1 MPRAILN
8 SRYCVANRRIVR
20 AVPHYIAERQDSP
33 VPKIDILFN
42 RRILWRFIMI
52 KKIQKIFAL
61 TDSGAK
67 GLLSASFY
75 SALMPIAFILPM
87 MIVMLFAQG
96 VLEGGL
102 RSPGFFIGAIAV
114 VSAIMYV
121 ILYAAY
127 NSLYKETYKESANLR
142 IEIADILKS
151 LPLSYFSKH
160 DISDLSQTI
169 LSDVGAIE
177 HALSHAIPE
186 AFGMALYLL
195 IIGATML
202 GMNVKLGLCIIIPIL
217 ISFFLLLLSKKMQM
231 LETGKYHKKLRETSE
246 AFQEAIEL
254 QQEIKSYGQAEAVKQ
269 KLIKEAQ
276 DGEKMHIPVELA
288 QALPTTAANSILAFM
303 IGLTLVFGVPMLL
316 NGEVSLL
323 FLLGYIIAA
332 AKIKDAVSA
341 LYMNLAEIMY
351 IDSRIN
357 RIKELREVKIQTG
370 EKAELNTYNIE
381 FKDVEFSYNSD
392 RKIINGLSFTAKQG
406 QVTALVG
413 PSGCGKTSVLRLMSR
428 LYDYD
433 KGQILIDGKDIAK
446 IDTDSLFEKISI
458 VFQDVTLFNTTVMEN
473 IRIGN
478 KNASDDEVKE
488 AARLA
493 NCSEFIEALPDGYN
507 TVIGENGGKLSG
519 GERQRLSIARAF
531 LKNAPIIILDEI
543 SASLDV
549 ENEMKIQES
558 LNTLIKNKT
567 VVIIS
572 HRLKSVEN
580 ADKIIVLDNGK
591 LNSEGTHKELMEK
604 SALYRSMIEKSG
616 LTEVYTY

>member
-1 MPRAILN
+1 
-8 SRYCVANRRIVR
+8 
-20 AVPHYIAERQDSP
+20 
-33 VPKIDILFN
+33 
-42 RRILWRFIMI
+42 MI
-52 KKIQKIFAL
+52 KKIQKMFAL
-61 TDSGAK
+61 TESGAK
-67 GLLSASFY
+67 GLLRASFY
-75 SALMPIAFILPM
+75 STLQPAAFMLPM

-96 VLEGGL
+96 ILEDNL
-102 RSPGFFIGAIAV
+102 RPLKFFITGIVIVA
-114 VSAIMYV
+114 AIMYV
-121 ILYAAY
+121 ILYATY

-160 DISDLSQTI
+160 DISDLSQAI
-169 LSDVGAIE
+169 LSDVGTIE

-195 IIGATML
+195 IIGAAL
-202 GMNVKLGLCIIIPIL
+202 FVMNPKLTLCIILPIVGSL
-217 ISFFLLLLSKKMQM
+217 CLLLLSKKMQI

-246 AFQEAIEL
+246 AFQEVIEL
-254 QQEIKSYGQAEAVKQ
+254 QQEIKSYGRTEDVKQ
-269 KLIKEAQ
+269 KLIKEVQ

-288 QALPTTAANSILAFM
+288 QALPTATATSILVFM
-303 IGLTLVFGVPMLL
+303 IGFTLLFGVPMLL

-332 AKIKDAVSA
+332 AKIKDAVSG

-351 IDSRIN
+351 IDSRIK
-357 RIKELREVKIQTG
+357 RIKELREVKIQSG
-370 EKAELNTYNIE
+370 EKAELKTYNIE
-381 FKDVEFSYNSD
+381 FKDVEFSYNAD
-392 RKIINGLSFTAKQG
+392 RKVINGLSFTAKQG
-406 QVTALVG
+406 EVTALVG

-446 IDTDSLFEKISI
+446 IDTDSLFDKISI
-458 VFQDVTLFNTTVMEN
+458 VFQDVMLFNTTVMEN

-478 KNASDDEVKE
+478 KNATDDEVKE

-493 NCSEFIEALPDGYN
+493 NCSEFIESLPDGYN
-507 TVIGENGGKLSG
+507 TVIGENGSKLSG

-591 LNSEGTHKELMEK
+591 VNAEGTHKQLMEN

-616 LTEVYTY
+616 MTEVYTY

>member
-1 MPRAILN
+1 
-8 SRYCVANRRIVR
+8 
-20 AVPHYIAERQDSP
+20 
-33 VPKIDILFN
+33 
-42 RRILWRFIMI
+42 MI
-52 KKIQKIFAL
+52 KKIQKMFAL
-61 TDSGAK
+61 TESGAK
-67 GLLSASFY
+67 GLLRASFY
-75 SALMPIAFILPM
+75 STLQPAAFMLPM

-96 VLEGGL
+96 ILEDNL
-102 RSPGFFIGAIAV
+102 RPLKFFITGIVIVA
-114 VSAIMYV
+114 AIMYV
-121 ILYAAY
+121 ILYATY

-160 DISDLSQTI
+160 DISDLSQAI
-169 LSDVGAIE
+169 LSDVGTIE

-195 IIGATML
+195 IIGAAL
-202 GMNVKLGLCIIIPIL
+202 FVMNPKLSLCIILPIVGSL
-217 ISFFLLLLSKKMQM
+217 CLLLLSKKMQI

-246 AFQEAIEL
+246 AFQEVIEL
-254 QQEIKSYGQAEAVKQ
+254 QQEIKSYGRTEDVKQ
-269 KLIKEAQ
+269 KLIKEVQ

-288 QALPTTAANSILAFM
+288 QALPTATATSILVFM
-303 IGLTLVFGVPMLL
+303 IGFTLLFGVPMLL

-332 AKIKDAVSA
+332 AKIKDAVFG
-341 LYMNLAEIMY
+341 LYINLAEIMY
-351 IDSRIN
+351 IDSRIK
-357 RIKELREVKIQTG
+357 RIKELREVKIQSG
-370 EKAELNTYNIE
+370 EKAELKTYNIE
-381 FKDVEFSYNSD
+381 FKDVEFSYNAD
-392 RKIINGLSFTAKQG
+392 RKVISGLSFTAKQG
-406 QVTALVG
+406 EVTALVG

-446 IDTDSLFEKISI
+446 IDTDSLFDKISI
-458 VFQDVTLFNTTVMEN
+458 VFQDVMLFNTTVMEN

-478 KNASDDEVKE
+478 KNATDDEVKE

-493 NCSEFIEALPDGYN
+493 NCSEFIESLPDGYN
-507 TVIGENGGKLSG
+507 TVIGENGSKLSG

-591 LNSEGTHKELMEK
+591 LNAEGTHKQLMEN

-616 LTEVYTY
+616 MTEVYTY

>member
-33 VPKIDILFN
+33 VSKIDILFN

-195 IIGATML
+195 IIGAMML

-288 QALPTTAANSILAFM
+288 QALPTTTANSILAFM

>member
-1 MPRAILN
+1 
-8 SRYCVANRRIVR
+8 
-20 AVPHYIAERQDSP
+20 
-33 VPKIDILFN
+33 
-42 RRILWRFIMI
+42 MI
-52 KKIQKIFAL
+52 KKIQKMFAL
-61 TDSGAK
+61 TESGAK
-67 GLLSASFY
+67 GLLRASFY
-75 SALMPIAFILPM
+75 STLQPAAFMLPM

-96 VLEGGL
+96 ILEDNL
-102 RSPGFFIGAIAV
+102 RPLKFFITGIVIVA
-114 VSAIMYV
+114 AIMYV
-121 ILYAAY
+121 ILYATY

-160 DISDLSQTI
+160 DISDLSQAI
-169 LSDVGAIE
+169 LSDVGTIE

-195 IIGATML
+195 IIGAAL
-202 GMNVKLGLCIIIPIL
+202 FVMNPKLTLCIILPIVGSL
-217 ISFFLLLLSKKMQM
+217 CLLLLSKKMQI

-246 AFQEAIEL
+246 AFQEVIEL
-254 QQEIKSYGQAEAVKQ
+254 QQEIKSYGRTEDVKQ
-269 KLIKEAQ
+269 KLIKEVQ

-288 QALPTTAANSILAFM
+288 QALPTATATSILVFM
-303 IGLTLVFGVPMLL
+303 IGFTLLFGVPMLL

-332 AKIKDAVSA
+332 AKIKDAVSG

-351 IDSRIN
+351 IDSRIK
-357 RIKELREVKIQTG
+357 RIKELREVKIQSG
-370 EKAELNTYNIE
+370 EKAELKTYNIE
-381 FKDVEFSYNSD
+381 FKDVEFSYNAD
-392 RKIINGLSFTAKQG
+392 RKVINGLSFTAKQG
-406 QVTALVG
+406 EVTALVG

-446 IDTDSLFEKISI
+446 IDTDSLFDKISI
-458 VFQDVTLFNTTVMEN
+458 VFQDVMLFNTTVMEN

-478 KNASDDEVKE
+478 KNATDDEVKE

-493 NCSEFIEALPDGYN
+493 NCSEFIESLPDGYN
-507 TVIGENGGKLSG
+507 TVIGENGSKLSG

-591 LNSEGTHKELMEK
+591 LNAEGTHKQLMEN

-616 LTEVYTY
+616 MTEVYMY

>member
-1 MPRAILN
+1 
-8 SRYCVANRRIVR
+8 
-20 AVPHYIAERQDSP
+20 
-33 VPKIDILFN
+33 
-42 RRILWRFIMI
+42 MI
-52 KKIQKIFAL
+52 KKIQKMFAL
-61 TDSGAK
+61 TESGAK
-67 GLLSASFY
+67 GLLRASFY
-75 SALMPIAFILPM
+75 STLQPAAFMLPM

-96 VLEGGL
+96 ILEDNL
-102 RSPGFFIGAIAV
+102 RPLKFFITGIVIVA
-114 VSAIMYV
+114 AIMYV
-121 ILYAAY
+121 ILYATY

-160 DISDLSQTI
+160 DISDLSQAI
-169 LSDVGAIE
+169 LSDVGTIE

-195 IIGATML
+195 IIGAAL
-202 GMNVKLGLCIIIPIL
+202 FVMNPKLSLCIILPIVGSL
-217 ISFFLLLLSKKMQM
+217 CLLLLSKKMQI

-246 AFQEAIEL
+246 AFQEVIEL
-254 QQEIKSYGQAEAVKQ
+254 QQEIKSYGRTDDVKQ
-269 KLIKEAQ
+269 KLIKEVQ

-288 QALPTTAANSILAFM
+288 QALPTTTANSILVFM
-303 IGLTLVFGVPMLL
+303 IGFTLLFGVPMLL

-332 AKIKDAVSA
+332 AKIKDAVSG

-351 IDSRIN
+351 IDSRIK
-357 RIKELREVKIQTG
+357 RIKELREVKIQSG
-370 EKAELNTYNIE
+370 EKAELKTYNIE
-381 FKDVEFSYNSD
+381 FKDVEFSYNAD
-392 RKIINGLSFTAKQG
+392 RKVINGLSFTAKQG
-406 QVTALVG
+406 EVTALVG

-433 KGQILIDGKDIAK
+433 NGQILIDGKDIAK
-446 IDTDSLFEKISI
+446 IDTDSLFDKISI
-458 VFQDVTLFNTTVMEN
+458 VFQDVMLFNTTVMEN

-493 NCSEFIEALPDGYN
+493 NCSEFIESLPDGYN
-507 TVIGENGGKLSG
+507 TVIGENGSKLSG

-580 ADKIIVLDNGK
+580 ADKIIVLDNGI
-591 LNSEGTHKELMEK
+591 LNAEGTHKQLMEN
-604 SALYRSMIEKSG
+604 SALYRNMIKKSG
-616 LTEVYTY
+616 MTEVYTY

>member
-1 MPRAILN
+1 
-8 SRYCVANRRIVR
+8 
-20 AVPHYIAERQDSP
+20 
-33 VPKIDILFN
+33 
-42 RRILWRFIMI
+42 MI
-52 KKIQKIFAL
+52 KKIQKMFAL
-61 TDSGAK
+61 TESGAK
-67 GLLSASFY
+67 GLLRASFY
-75 SALMPIAFILPM
+75 STLQPAAFMLPM

-96 VLEGGL
+96 ILEDNL
-102 RSPGFFIGAIAV
+102 RPLKFFITGIVIVA
-114 VSAIMYV
+114 AIMYV
-121 ILYAAY
+121 ILYATY

-160 DISDLSQTI
+160 DISDLSQAI
-169 LSDVGAIE
+169 LSDVGTIE

-195 IIGATML
+195 IIGAAL
-202 GMNVKLGLCIIIPIL
+202 FVMNPKLSLCIILPIVGSL
-217 ISFFLLLLSKKMQM
+217 CLLLLSKKMQI

-246 AFQEAIEL
+246 AFQEVIEL
-254 QQEIKSYGQAEAVKQ
+254 QQEIKSYGRTEDVKQ
-269 KLIKEAQ
+269 KLIKEVQ

-288 QALPTTAANSILAFM
+288 QALPTATATSILVFM
-303 IGLTLVFGVPMLL
+303 IGFTLLFGVPMLL

-332 AKIKDAVSA
+332 AKIKDAVSS

-351 IDSRIN
+351 IDSRIK
-357 RIKELREVKIQTG
+357 RIKELREVKLQSG
-370 EKAELNTYNIE
+370 EKAELKTYNIE
-381 FKDVEFSYNSD
+381 FKDVEFSYNAD
-392 RKIINGLSFTAKQG
+392 RKVINGLSFTAKQG
-406 QVTALVG
+406 EVTALVG

-446 IDTDSLFEKISI
+446 IDTDSLFDKISI
-458 VFQDVTLFNTTVMEN
+458 VFQDVMLFNTTVMEN

-478 KNASDDEVKE
+478 KNATDDEVKE

-493 NCSEFIEALPDGYN
+493 NCSEFIESLPDGYN
-507 TVIGENGGKLSG
+507 TVIGENGSKLSG

-591 LNSEGTHKELMEK
+591 LNAEGTHKQLMEN

-616 LTEVYTY
+616 MTEVYTY

>member
-1 MPRAILN
+1 
-8 SRYCVANRRIVR
+8 
-20 AVPHYIAERQDSP
+20 
-33 VPKIDILFN
+33 
-42 RRILWRFIMI
+42 MI
-52 KKIQKIFAL
+52 KKIQKMFAL
-61 TDSGAK
+61 TESGAR
-67 GLLSASFY
+67 GLLRASFY
-75 SALMPIAFILPM
+75 STLQPAAFMLPM

-96 VLEGGL
+96 ILEDNL
-102 RSPGFFIGAIAV
+102 RPLKFFITGIVIVA
-114 VSAIMYV
+114 AIMYV
-121 ILYAAY
+121 ILYATY

-160 DISDLSQTI
+160 DISDLSQAI
-169 LSDVGAIE
+169 LSDVGTIE

-195 IIGATML
+195 IIGAAL
-202 GMNVKLGLCIIIPIL
+202 FVMNPKLSLCIILPIVGSL
-217 ISFFLLLLSKKMQM
+217 CLLLLSKKMQI

-246 AFQEAIEL
+246 AFQEVIEL
-254 QQEIKSYGQAEAVKQ
+254 QQEIKSYGRTEDVKQ
-269 KLIKEAQ
+269 KLIKEVQ

-288 QALPTTAANSILAFM
+288 QALPTATATSILVFM
-303 IGLTLVFGVPMLL
+303 IGFTLLFGVPMLL

-332 AKIKDAVSA
+332 AKIKDAVSG

-351 IDSRIN
+351 IDSRIK
-357 RIKELREVKIQTG
+357 RIKELREVKIQSG
-370 EKAELNTYNIE
+370 EKAELKTYNIE
-381 FKDVEFSYNSD
+381 FKDVEFSYNAD
-392 RKIINGLSFTAKQG
+392 RKVISGLSFTAKQG
-406 QVTALVG
+406 EVTALVG

-446 IDTDSLFEKISI
+446 IDTDSLFDKISI
-458 VFQDVTLFNTTVMEN
+458 VFQDVMLFNTTVMEN

-478 KNASDDEVKE
+478 KNATDDEVKE

-493 NCSEFIEALPDGYN
+493 NCSEFIESLPDSYN
-507 TVIGENGGKLSG
+507 TVIGENGSKLSG

-591 LNSEGTHKELMEK
+591 LNAEGTHKQLMEN

-616 LTEVYTY
+616 MTEVYTY

>member
-1 MPRAILN
+1 
-8 SRYCVANRRIVR
+8 
-20 AVPHYIAERQDSP
+20 
-33 VPKIDILFN
+33 
-42 RRILWRFIMI
+42 MI
-52 KKIQKIFAL
+52 KKIQKMFAL
-61 TDSGAK
+61 TESGAK
-67 GLLSASFY
+67 GLLRASFY
-75 SALMPIAFILPM
+75 STLQPAAFMLPM

-96 VLEGGL
+96 ILEDNL
-102 RSPGFFIGAIAV
+102 RPVKFFITGIVIVA
-114 VSAIMYV
+114 AIMYV
-121 ILYAAY
+121 ILYATY

-160 DISDLSQTI
+160 DISDLSQAI
-169 LSDVGAIE
+169 LSDVGTIE

-195 IIGATML
+195 IIGAAL
-202 GMNVKLGLCIIIPIL
+202 FVMNPKLTLCIILPIVGSL
-217 ISFFLLLLSKKMQM
+217 CLLLLSKKMQI

-246 AFQEAIEL
+246 AFQEVIEL
-254 QQEIKSYGQAEAVKQ
+254 QQEIKSYGRTEDVKQ
-269 KLIKEAQ
+269 KLIKEVQ

-288 QALPTTAANSILAFM
+288 QALPTATATSILVFM
-303 IGLTLVFGVPMLL
+303 IGFTLLFGVPMLL

-332 AKIKDAVSA
+332 AKIKDAVFG
-341 LYMNLAEIMY
+341 LYINLAEIMY
-351 IDSRIN
+351 IDSRIK
-357 RIKELREVKIQTG
+357 RIKELREVKIQSG
-370 EKAELNTYNIE
+370 EKAELKTYNIE
-381 FKDVEFSYNSD
+381 FKDVEFSYNAD
-392 RKIINGLSFTAKQG
+392 RKVINGLSFTAKQG
-406 QVTALVG
+406 EVTALVG

-446 IDTDSLFEKISI
+446 IDTDSLFDKISI
-458 VFQDVTLFNTTVMEN
+458 VFQDVMLFNTTVMEN

-478 KNASDDEVKE
+478 KNATDDEVKE

-493 NCSEFIEALPDGYN
+493 NCSEFIESLPDGYN
-507 TVIGENGGKLSG
+507 TVIGENGSKLSG

-591 LNSEGTHKELMEK
+591 LNAEGTHKQLMEN

-616 LTEVYTY
+616 MTEVYTY

>member
-1 MPRAILN
+1 
-8 SRYCVANRRIVR
+8 
-20 AVPHYIAERQDSP
+20 
-33 VPKIDILFN
+33 
-42 RRILWRFIMI
+42 MI
-52 KKIQKIFAL
+52 KKIQKMFAL
-61 TDSGAK
+61 TESGAK
-67 GLLSASFY
+67 GLLRASFY
-75 SALMPIAFILPM
+75 STLQPAAFMLPM

-96 VLEGGL
+96 ILEDNL
-102 RSPGFFIGAIAV
+102 RPLKFFITGIVIVA
-114 VSAIMYV
+114 AIMYV
-121 ILYAAY
+121 ILYATY

-160 DISDLSQTI
+160 DISDLSQAI
-169 LSDVGAIE
+169 LSDVGTIE

-195 IIGATML
+195 IIGAAL
-202 GMNVKLGLCIIIPIL
+202 FVMNPKLTLCIILPIVGSL
-217 ISFFLLLLSKKMQM
+217 CLLLLSKKMQI

-246 AFQEAIEL
+246 AFQEVIEL
-254 QQEIKSYGQAEAVKQ
+254 QQEIKSYGRTEDVKQ
-269 KLIKEAQ
+269 KLIKEVQ

-288 QALPTTAANSILAFM
+288 QALPTATATSILVFM
-303 IGLTLVFGVPMLL
+303 IGFTLLFGVPMLL

-332 AKIKDAVSA
+332 AKIKDAVSG

-351 IDSRIN
+351 IDSRIK
-357 RIKELREVKIQTG
+357 RIKELREVKIQSG
-370 EKAELNTYNIE
+370 EKAELKTYNIE
-381 FKDVEFSYNSD
+381 FKDVEFSYNAD
-392 RKIINGLSFTAKQG
+392 RKVINGLSFTAKQG
-406 QVTALVG
+406 EVTALVG

-446 IDTDSLFEKISI
+446 IDTDSLFDKISI
-458 VFQDVTLFNTTVMEN
+458 VFQDVMLFNTTVMEN

-478 KNASDDEVKE
+478 KNATDDEVKE

-493 NCSEFIEALPDGYN
+493 NCSEFIESLPDGYN
-507 TVIGENGGKLSG
+507 TVIGENGSKLSG

-591 LNSEGTHKELMEK
+591 LNAEGTHNQLMEN

-616 LTEVYTY
+616 MTEVYTY

>member
-1 MPRAILN
+1 
-8 SRYCVANRRIVR
+8 
-20 AVPHYIAERQDSP
+20 
-33 VPKIDILFN
+33 
-42 RRILWRFIMI
+42 MI

-121 ILYAAY
+121 ILYVAY

-195 IIGATML
+195 IIGAMML

-288 QALPTTAANSILAFM
+288 QALPTTTANSILAFM

-591 LNSEGTHKELMEK
+591 LNSEGTHEELMEK

>member
-1 MPRAILN
+1 
-8 SRYCVANRRIVR
+8 
-20 AVPHYIAERQDSP
+20 
-33 VPKIDILFN
+33 
-42 RRILWRFIMI
+42 MI
-52 KKIQKIFAL
+52 KKIQKMFAL
-61 TDSGAK
+61 TESGAK
-67 GLLSASFY
+67 GLLRASFY
-75 SALMPIAFILPM
+75 STLQPAAFMLPM

-96 VLEGGL
+96 ILEDNL
-102 RSPGFFIGAIAV
+102 RPLKFFITGIVIVA
-114 VSAIMYV
+114 AIMYV
-121 ILYAAY
+121 ILYATY

-160 DISDLSQTI
+160 DISDLSQAI
-169 LSDVGAIE
+169 LSDVGTIE

-195 IIGATML
+195 IIGAAL
-202 GMNVKLGLCIIIPIL
+202 FVMNPKLSLCIILPIVGSL
-217 ISFFLLLLSKKMQM
+217 CLLLLSKKMQI

-246 AFQEAIEL
+246 AFQEVIEL
-254 QQEIKSYGQAEAVKQ
+254 QQEIKSYGRTEDVKQ
-269 KLIKEAQ
+269 KLIKEVQ

-288 QALPTTAANSILAFM
+288 QALPTATATSILVFM
-303 IGLTLVFGVPMLL
+303 IGFTLLFGVPMLL

-332 AKIKDAVSA
+332 AKIKDAVSG

-351 IDSRIN
+351 IDSRIK
-357 RIKELREVKIQTG
+357 RIKELREVKIQSG
-370 EKAELNTYNIE
+370 EKAELKTYNIE
-381 FKDVEFSYNSD
+381 FKDVEFSYNAD
-392 RKIINGLSFTAKQG
+392 RKVINGLSFTAKQG
-406 QVTALVG
+406 EVTALVG

-446 IDTDSLFEKISI
+446 IDTDSLFDKISI
-458 VFQDVTLFNTTVMEN
+458 VFQDVMLFNTTVMEN

-478 KNASDDEVKE
+478 KNATDDEVKE

-493 NCSEFIEALPDGYN
+493 NCSEFIESLPDGYN
-507 TVIGENGGKLSG
+507 TVIGENGSKLSG

-591 LNSEGTHKELMEK
+591 LNAEGTHKQLMEN
-604 SALYRSMIEKSG
+604 SALYRNMIEKSG
-616 LTEVYTY
+616 MTEVYTY

>member
-1 MPRAILN
+1 
-8 SRYCVANRRIVR
+8 
-20 AVPHYIAERQDSP
+20 
-33 VPKIDILFN
+33 
-42 RRILWRFIMI
+42 MI
-52 KKIQKIFAL
+52 KKIQKMFAL
-61 TDSGAK
+61 TESGAK
-67 GLLSASFY
+67 GLLRASFY
-75 SALMPIAFILPM
+75 STLQPAAFMLPM

-96 VLEGGL
+96 ILEDNL
-102 RSPGFFIGAIAV
+102 RPLKFFITGIVIVA
-114 VSAIMYV
+114 AIMYV
-121 ILYAAY
+121 ILYATY

-160 DISDLSQTI
+160 DISDLSQAI
-169 LSDVGAIE
+169 LSDVGTIE

-195 IIGATML
+195 IIGAAL
-202 GMNVKLGLCIIIPIL
+202 FVMNPKLTLCIILPIVGSL
-217 ISFFLLLLSKKMQM
+217 CLLLLSKKMQI

-246 AFQEAIEL
+246 AFQEVIEL
-254 QQEIKSYGQAEAVKQ
+254 QQEIKSYGQTEDVKQ
-269 KLIKEAQ
+269 KLIKEVQ

-288 QALPTTAANSILAFM
+288 QALPTATATSILVFM
-303 IGLTLVFGVPMLL
+303 IGFTLLFGVPMLL

-332 AKIKDAVSA
+332 AKIKDAVSG

-351 IDSRIN
+351 IDSRIK
-357 RIKELREVKIQTG
+357 RIKELREVKIQSG
-370 EKAELNTYNIE
+370 EKAELKTYNIE
-381 FKDVEFSYNSD
+381 FKDVEFSYNAD
-392 RKIINGLSFTAKQG
+392 RKVINGLSFTAKQG
-406 QVTALVG
+406 EVTALVG

-446 IDTDSLFEKISI
+446 IDTDSLFDKISI
-458 VFQDVTLFNTTVMEN
+458 VFQDVMLFNTTVMEN

-493 NCSEFIEALPDGYN
+493 NCSEFIESLPDGYN

-591 LNSEGTHKELMEK
+591 LNAEGTHNQLMEN

-616 LTEVYTY
+616 MTEVYTY

>member
-1 MPRAILN
+1 
-8 SRYCVANRRIVR
+8 
-20 AVPHYIAERQDSP
+20 
-33 VPKIDILFN
+33 
-42 RRILWRFIMI
+42 MI
-52 KKIQKIFAL
+52 KKIQKMFAL
-61 TDSGAK
+61 TESGAK
-67 GLLSASFY
+67 GLLRASFY
-75 SALMPIAFILPM
+75 STLQPAAFMLPM

-96 VLEGGL
+96 ILEDNL
-102 RSPGFFIGAIAV
+102 RPLKFFITGIVIVA
-114 VSAIMYV
+114 AIMYV
-121 ILYAAY
+121 ILYATY

-160 DISDLSQTI
+160 DISDLSQAI
-169 LSDVGAIE
+169 LSDVGTIE

-195 IIGATML
+195 IIGAAL
-202 GMNVKLGLCIIIPIL
+202 FVMNPKLSLCIILPIVGSL
-217 ISFFLLLLSKKMQM
+217 CLLLLSKKMQI

-246 AFQEAIEL
+246 AFQEVIEL
-254 QQEIKSYGQAEAVKQ
+254 QQEIKSYGRTEDVKQ
-269 KLIKEAQ
+269 KLIKEVQ

-288 QALPTTAANSILAFM
+288 QALPTATATSILVFM
-303 IGLTLVFGVPMLL
+303 IGFTLLFGVPMLL

-332 AKIKDAVSA
+332 AKIKDAVSG

-351 IDSRIN
+351 IDSRIK
-357 RIKELREVKIQTG
+357 RIKELREVKIQSG
-370 EKAELNTYNIE
+370 EKAELKTYNIE
-381 FKDVEFSYNSD
+381 FKDVEFSYNAD
-392 RKIINGLSFTAKQG
+392 RKVINGLSFTAKQG
-406 QVTALVG
+406 EVTALVG

-446 IDTDSLFEKISI
+446 IDTDSLFDKISI
-458 VFQDVTLFNTTVMEN
+458 VFQDVMLFNTTVMEN

-478 KNASDDEVKE
+478 KNATDDEVKE

-493 NCSEFIEALPDGYN
+493 NCSEFIESLPDGYN
-507 TVIGENGGKLSG
+507 TVIGENGSKLSG

-591 LNSEGTHKELMEK
+591 LNAEGTHKQLMEN

-616 LTEVYTY
+616 MTEVYTY